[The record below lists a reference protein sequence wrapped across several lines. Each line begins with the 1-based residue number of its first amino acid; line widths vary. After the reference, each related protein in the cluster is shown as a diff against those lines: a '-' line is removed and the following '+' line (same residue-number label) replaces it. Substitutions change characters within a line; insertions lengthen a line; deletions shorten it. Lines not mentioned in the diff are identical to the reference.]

1 METTIRRTYRR
12 IIITTILILF
22 SLCSLSQN
30 NAPNDIPFQSYDKK
44 LNPDHKLHFLVG
56 ATASAMAYDFTYRKT
71 GNKNK
76 AFWNGVTAS
85 IAAGIVKESIDAAVR
100 DAELSKNDLFSAV
113 LGGLTAGITINILNK
128 PKTNYRKLDK
138 KLGGYYYEKK
148 HKNINDD
155 VVRSYRKHQRKQSRK
170 ERRLNKKDI

>member
-1 METTIRRTYRR
+1 MERDIRRTYRR
-12 IIITTILILF
+12 IIITAFLSLITF
-22 SLCSLSQN
+22 FTLSQN

-85 IAAGIVKESIDAAVR
+85 IGVGIVKETIDAAVR
-100 DAELSKNDLFSAV
+100 DANLSKNDLFSAL

-128 PKTNYRKLDK
+128 PKTNHRKLDK
-138 KLGGYYYEKK
+138 QKGGYYYEKK
-148 HKNINDD
+148 HEEINNRII
-155 VVRSYRKHQRKQSRK
+155 RSYRKHKRKQSRK
-170 ERRLNKKDI
+170 KG